1 MSNTMIQLAIDSD
14 KLNSFCDQ
22 LIRRSRDREKTHDSL
37 VTLEAFI
44 TRFCQDSQGSSEFQ
58 QAIAV
63 IRRHSDKTREQL
75 LSEKAERLI
84 TALRSL
90 DKAAITDIY
99 LPLSRNGFQ
108 EILQSIV
115 PRFSELELSII
126 AQWSHEWLSYS
137 KHKAETA
144 SEYPDAPDFRKA
156 GISMEEYRAMEDVDR
171 FLYRHVSQQTAA

>member
-108 EILQSIV
+108 EILQYAE
-115 PRFSELELSII
+115 PGLSTLFR
-126 AQWSHEWLSYS
+126 SHEWLSYS